1 MLHPMA
7 FAPLP
12 ETASWQHQ
20 GLRTGFEAA
29 YFKDDDGASNVEGCT
44 TAVED
49 GRPWIVHY
57 ALSLDT
63 TLSTRRASVSGRSPL
78 GRRSTLLEAR
88 GDGSWRVDGVP
99 APHLDGCLD
108 VDLESSALTNAF
120 PVHRLALSVGDR
132 AAAPAAYVRA
142 DLSIE
147 RLEQD
152 YLRDTDHGSHQR
164 YRYAA
169 PAFAFTCSMLYD
181 ESGLVLEYPGIATRS
196 S

>member
-1 MLHPMA
+1 MLHPMP
-7 FAPLP
+7 FASLP

-20 GLRTGFEAA
+20 GLRTGFEVA
-29 YFKDDDGASNVEGCT
+29 YFQDDDGASNVEGCT

-49 GRPWIVHY
+49 GRPWMVHY
-57 ALSLDT
+57 EISLGANWT
-63 TLSTRRASVSGRSPL
+63 TRRASVSVRSPL
-78 GRRSTLLEAR
+78 GWGSTLLESR

-152 YLRDTDHGSHQR
+152 YLRATDHESRQR
-164 YRYAA
+164 YHYAA